1 MVREW
6 MEVVW
11 RDGGDNG
18 DRLSTVVFIFWGALV
33 MLSLVSSIIFAYAD
47 GASKD
52 KTSATVIP
60 QILYRVNL
68 ALEWLKGL
76 IRFVRDC
83 WK

>member
-1 MVREW
+1 
-6 MEVVW
+6 
-11 RDGGDNG
+11 
-18 DRLSTVVFIFWGALV
+18 
-33 MLSLVSSIIFAYAD
+33 MLSLVSSIIFSYAD

-76 IRFVRDC
+76 IMFVRGVTPSINNHT
-83 WK
+83 